1 MNYWI
6 MVLSA
11 FSSKGGTGDI
21 PREKWCVS
29 CVVVVGVVI
38 KCSFFFWCGKVYML
52 LFSRGWL
59 SRLFSLNRYI
69 LVHIFLVL
77 LFSLFYRLLSVG
89 GYCSLEESLEL
100 SSFFNCSYYALI
112 TEFTIGA
119 LNNPRTFYLRS
130 LVMLQVLL
138 SFLFL
143 NL

>member
-1 MNYWI
+1 MVC
-6 MVLSA
+6 VLSVV
-11 FSSKGGTGDI
+11 SVLVCGG
-21 PREKWCVS
+21 
-29 CVVVVGVVI
+29 I
-38 KCSFFFWCGKVYML
+38 KYKVKFFFWCGKVYML

>member
-1 MNYWI
+1 MKN
-6 MVLSA
+6 VL
-11 FSSKGGTGDI
+11 
-21 PREKWCVS
+21 CY
-29 CVVVVGVVI
+29 
-38 KCSFFFWCGKVYML
+38 VYML
-52 LFSRGWL
+52 GGLRFLFR
-59 SRLFSLNRYI
+59 RNRYI
-69 LVHIFLVL
+69 LVHLFLVL

-119 LNNPRTFYLRS
+119 LNNPSTFYLRS